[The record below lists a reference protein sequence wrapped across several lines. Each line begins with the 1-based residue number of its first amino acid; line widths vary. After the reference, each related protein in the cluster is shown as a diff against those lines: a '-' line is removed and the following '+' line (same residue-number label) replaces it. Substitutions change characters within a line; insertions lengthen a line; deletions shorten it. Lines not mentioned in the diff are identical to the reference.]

1 MALLV
6 ASLCLLACSSTQ
18 PTHATLKPTLDIR
31 QVDGGL
37 VAFQNGQ
44 PVPDFEIQQ
53 RPRVS
58 LNGQWRFQASQ
69 LSDTLSFNDRR
80 QTLSGL
86 TAEAGKRLQEAFD
99 DSGWSLGSV
108 PGTFD
113 QPPSSRSTGG
123 WYRTRFAVPAS
134 WPEHSSLRFGSANY
148 LADIWLNGKYL
159 GYHEGGSTP
168 FAMDPGDALR
178 RGATNTLLVRV
189 SRPELGARTDL
200 VPWGLTDWWEYG
212 GITGDVSLEGEP
224 DLRAVRADVVPHLD
238 GADVFL
244 VAQNLGSAMDGVS
257 VQVDVLPAAVD
268 ESNVLDPD
276 PKSLVVKGAQP
287 ILSRSIDLGSLSS
300 GAVRRVDAPFAI
312 RSPFLWTPS
321 RPALYVLHVF
331 LMTQDVIK
339 DELYTTFGLRQIKVD
354 PTAPRLLL
362 NGIPVAFHGI
372 ATHDEQQTPPSG
384 GRPAGGPI
392 TDPKQIYDKLIQARA
407 VNADLIRD
415 DHSPPSRLLPML
427 ADRLGFALWEEIPL
441 YHYTPMTFS
450 VAMERGLPQE
460 ILAEMLLRDFNNPS
474 VLFHGLANE
483 SEGGGERLSALTT
496 LRDLDRK
503 LDGSRLTGQA
513 SYGSDPTDATTAP
526 LDVAGFTFYYGVF
539 YGGDLNTGAVQ
550 KALDK
555 AHQAFPKKPIMILE
569 FGRWA
574 DSQQEEAEQERVF
587 KVTYSAIEPVQDLQ
601 PGGYV
606 GATVWWSLDDYW
618 TERPGIDIER
628 FGLYRPDGTARPVA
642 AAVASAYAATA
653 TSGSA
658 GRGAQEGIVSGGE
671 AIPLGQ
677 TGASTRLIAMIA
689 YALGLPFLLVG
700 GVLVLLVVWRRPP
713 STA

>member
-18 PTHATLKPTLDIR
+18 PTQATLRPTLEVR

-53 RPRVS
+53 RPRIS

-148 LADIWLNGKYL
+148 LADIWLNGRYL

-212 GITGDVSLEGEP
+212 GITGEVSLEGEP

-244 VAQNLGSAMDGVS
+244 VAQNLGPALDGVS

-287 ILSRSIDLGSLSS
+287 ILSRSIDLGSLSA

-331 LMTQDVIK
+331 LMAQDVIK

-362 NGIPVAFHGI
+362 NGIPVAFHGV

-415 DHSPPSRLLPML
+415 DHSPPSPLLPML

-441 YHYTPMTFS
+441 YHYTPVTFS

-574 DSQQEEAEQERVF
+574 DSQQEEAEQQHVF

-700 GVLVLLVVWRRPP
+700 GVLVLLVVWRRPR